1 MPPRRPASAKII
13 RNRTLFGASDPVI
26 VPLVH
31 RYAGLLYLP
40 LDDLRV
46 TTDRAEFA
54 AWLGRRVPS
63 AYGGAYVFLRQA
75 GVHAIL
81 INLQRI
87 DTSSPRAIEVVVAE
101 ELVHMRD
108 FLDGDRRRHSKHGY
122 DRIAHRVAALTGAS
136 LEEIR
141 SALVPVRRQPWRYV
155 YACPSCHVRVPRKRR
170 GMWSCARCAPA
181 FDLRYLLRLVEEL
194 PPPGSSGDVQ

>member
-1 MPPRRPASAKII
+1 MPPRRPASATTI
-13 RNRTLFGASDPVI
+13 RNRTLFGASALVI
-26 VPLVH
+26 VPLVQ
-31 RYAGLLYLP
+31 RYGELLDLP

-54 AWLGRRVPS
+54 AWLGRRVSS
-63 AYGGAYVFLRQA
+63 AYGGAYVFLRHA
-75 GVHAIL
+75 DIHAIL

-108 FLDGDRRRHSKHGY
+108 FLDGDRRRHAKHGY

-141 SALVPVRRQPWRYV
+141 SALVPVRRQPYRYV
-155 YACPSCHVRVPRKRR
+155 YACPSCNVRVPRKRR
-170 GMWSCARCAPA
+170 GTWSCARCAPA
-181 FDLRYLLRLVEEL
+181 FDRRYLLRLVDEL
-194 PPPGSSGDVQ
+194 PPPGPSGDVQ